1 MSHRKTVIAACAAVL
16 ALAGCG
22 SETKG
27 VAAPST
33 SLPESSVT
41 ASSSPSET
49 PPPASEGG
57 LTPTGTTLAVGETA
71 TVMYE
76 TKSLSKDGTKLAV
89 TTVSVKAGSIG
100 DLADFDLDAQSK
112 VSDPFYVTVSF
123 KNVGPLPMEPG
134 GIFGVISAHN
144 TAGDELNRLSLIGEF
159 APCQGDDVPDTL
171 AVGASYTDC
180 GVYLAP
186 AGQDISNVTLAFYF
200 GDADRTE
207 ITWKAG

>member
-1 MSHRKTVIAACAAVL
+1 MSHRKTIIAACAAVL
-16 ALAGCG
+16 VLAGCG
-22 SETKG
+22 SETAG
-27 VAAPST
+27 AASPST
-33 SLPESSVT
+33 SVLPVAT
-41 ASSSPSET
+41 SSSSSEEA
-49 PPPASEGG
+49 PPAGEGG

-76 TKSLSKDGTKLAV
+76 TKSLSEEGTKLAV
-89 TTVSVKAGSIG
+89 TTVSVKAGSIE

-123 KNVGPLPMEPG
+123 NNVGPLPMEPT
-134 GIFGVISAHN
+134 GIFGLISAHN

-159 APCQGDDVPDTL
+159 APCESADVPDSL

-186 AGQDISNVTLAFYF
+186 AGQDISKVMFGFYF

-207 ITWKAG
+207 ITWTAG

>member
-1 MSHRKTVIAACAAVL
+1 MSHRKTIIAACAAVL

-22 SETKG
+22 SEVVGTG
-27 VAAPST
+27 TPGT
-33 SLPESSVT
+33 SLPDSPVA
-41 ASSSPSET
+41 ASSSASEEA
-49 PPPASEGG
+49 PPASDGG
-57 LTPTGTTLAVGETA
+57 LTPTGTTLAVGQTA
-71 TVMYE
+71 TVVYE
-76 TKSLSKDGTKLAV
+76 TKSLSKEGTNLAV
-89 TTVSVKAGSIG
+89 TVVSVKAGSIG

-134 GIFGVISAHN
+134 GIFGVITAHN

-159 APCQGDDVPDTL
+159 TPCHGDDTPDTL

-186 AGQDISNVTLAFYF
+186 AGQDISNVMLAFYF

-207 ITWKAG
+207 ITWTAG

>member
-1 MSHRKTVIAACAAVL
+1 MSHRKIVIAACAAVL
-16 ALAGCG
+16 ALAGCA
-22 SETKG
+22 SETAG
-27 VAAPST
+27 TAAPGT
-33 SLPESSVT
+33 SVPDSPVA
-41 ASSSPSET
+41 ASSSTSSAA
-49 PPPASEGG
+49 PPAGD

-89 TTVSVKAGSIG
+89 TTVSVKAGSID
-100 DLADFDLDAQSK
+100 DLAGFDLDAQSK
-112 VSDPFYVTVSF
+112 VSDPFYVTVTF
-123 KNVGPLPMEPG
+123 QNVGPLPMEPG
-134 GIFGVISAHN
+134 GIFGVINAHN

-159 APCQGDDVPDTL
+159 EPCQGDVPDNL

-186 AGQDISNVTLAFYF
+186 SGQDISKVTLAYYF

-207 ITWKAG
+207 ITWTV